1 MDGAPRKLQPSSASA
16 LKTGEEYKA
25 SLDDGRQI
33 WVNGRKLA
41 NVFDE
46 PALAAGVDLMASMFD
61 DQFKPEYAH
70 ATTTFDEKLGK
81 TVGRSWQEPKTPE
94 EMVNRRKMIEYTAE
108 KTAGTFGRPPD
119 LAPTIAIGIASLLD
133 RFKGAKSAFDE
144 CKPDFAENVARYIEY
159 GRANTITAAESLTGP
174 QNDRSHPQAQWASLL
189 RVKKVAKE
197 GVWISGAKSVGSVAA
212 QSNEIIFTNLGYP
225 DTPPEAKI
233 WGAVP
238 INTPGIKLISREM
251 LSNPGADPF
260 DHPINCKG
268 EEADQLV
275 VFDNVFVPKERIFNL
290 GDSSL
295 WGLAGEATLWAHWH
309 VLTRLMVKSEIY
321 VGAAQLVTEVL
332 GTGHFPGVQGTLGEI
347 IEFNRAIRA
356 FILAAEANAD
366 QAPNGTMRPDVTM
379 ITAGRL
385 FTIRHYPT
393 IVHQLQEICG
403 QGLVMRFGKNAFNN
417 PDIGHHLH
425 ELLPGKGVTG
435 MQKEALMNFIWDL
448 TGSSHAGRVA
458 LFENVNAAPPPR
470 LRERLFR
477 EFDRTEMVARVK
489 RMANLDF

>member
-1 MDGAPRKLQPSSASA
+1 MPRPVTPGTDSV
-16 LKTGEEYKA
+16 LKTGEEYKE
-25 SLDDGRQI
+25 SLKDGRQL
-33 WVNGRKLA
+33 WVNGKKLDT
-41 NVFDE
+41 VFDE
-46 PALAAGVDLMASMFD
+46 PALAGGIDIMASMFD
-61 DQFKPEYAH
+61 DQFTEQYGE

-81 TVGRSWQEPKTPE
+81 WVGRSWQEPKTPE
-94 EMVNRRKMIEYTAE
+94 ELVARRKMIEYTSE
-108 KTAGTFGRPPD
+108 KTAGVFGRPPD

-144 CKPDFAENVARYIEY
+144 CQPDFAENVARYIEY
-159 GRANTITAAESLTGP
+159 GRENTITAAESLTGP
-174 QNDRSHPQAQWASLL
+174 QNDRTHGHAQAASLL
-189 RVKKVAKE
+189 QVKKISKD

-233 WGAVP
+233 WGASP
-238 INTPGIKLISREM
+238 INAEGIKLVSREM

-260 DHPINCKG
+260 DHPINHKG

-290 GDSSL
+290 GDASL

-321 VGAAQLVTEVL
+321 VGCAQLVTEVL
-332 GTGHFPGVQGTLGEI
+332 GTGHFPGVQGVLGEI

-385 FTIRHYPT
+385 YTIRQYPY

-403 QGLVMRFGKNAFNN
+403 QGLVMRFGKNAFEN
-417 PDIGHHLH
+417 PEIGHHLA
-425 ELLPGKGVTG
+425 ELLPGRDVTG

-448 TGSSHAGRVA
+448 TGSSLAGRVA
-458 LFENVNAAPPPR
+458 LFENVNAAPAPR

-477 EFDRTEMVARVK
+477 EFDRTEMVNRVK